1 MRSSRPVGVLLR
13 TLALPPPVASAG
25 RADGGLLQ
33 RCTWHT
39 STLTVGLTA
48 GLAVLLDQY
57 GDGRPG
63 GAGGVTGAPAPWL
76 QVLLTLGPLL
86 VLGGVFLWLRRRRQG
101 NLNADTP
108 GAAGLGRSRARVY
121 DAERPE
127 TTFAD
132 VAGIDDAKGELEE
145 VVDFLRAPDRYRRL
159 GGMVPKGV
167 LLVGEPGTGKTLLAR
182 AVAGEANVAF
192 FSANASEFVEMVVG
206 VGASRARDL
215 FERARQAAPAIV
227 FIDEIDAIG
236 RQRSG
241 AVPLSGHNEQEQTL
255 NQILAEMDGFDTAEG
270 VIVLAATNRGDVLDG
285 ALLRPGRFDR
295 QVMVQPPD
303 RRGRTE
309 ILRIHSR
316 RVPLAP
322 DVTLE
327 GLASATPGL
336 VGSDLRNLINEAAL
350 IAARRHHES
359 VEAGD
364 LDDALT
370 KVMLGAERRLVMTR
384 RERERIAYHEAG
396 HALLGLLLPDA
407 DPVRSVSIIPRGRS
421 LGATVQS
428 PVDERYNYSEEEL
441 RARIAGAL
449 GGRTAEVLVYGNV
462 STGAED
468 DVQTVTKIAR
478 GMVTR
483 WGMSP
488 ELGPLDYR
496 EERTGE
502 LLGQNP
508 FSPDTRRLIDAEAR
522 RIVEECADVG
532 HRLLRD
538 HQAALDRL
546 AAALLRDE
554 TLDGAAVR
562 REAGLT
568 TELQAAG

>member
-1 MRSSRPVGVLLR
+1 M
-13 TLALPPPVASAG
+13 
-25 RADGGLLQ
+25 
-33 RCTWHT
+33 
-39 STLTVGLTA
+39 
-48 GLAVLLDQY
+48 
-57 GDGRPG
+57 
-63 GAGGVTGAPAPWL
+63 
-76 QVLLTLGPLL
+76 
-86 VLGGVFLWLRRRRQG
+86 
-101 NLNADTP
+101 
-108 GAAGLGRSRARVY
+108 
-121 DAERPE
+121 
-127 TTFAD
+127 
-132 VAGIDDAKGELEE
+132 
-145 VVDFLRAPDRYRRL
+145 
-159 GGMVPKGV
+159 
-167 LLVGEPGTGKTLLAR
+167 
-182 AVAGEANVAF
+182 
-192 FSANASEFVEMVVG
+192 
-206 VGASRARDL
+206 
-215 FERARQAAPAIV
+215 
-227 FIDEIDAIG
+227 
-236 RQRSG
+236 
-241 AVPLSGHNEQEQTL
+241 
-255 NQILAEMDGFDTAEG
+255 
-270 VIVLAATNRGDVLDG
+270 LAATNRGDVLDG

-309 ILRIHSR
+309 ILRLHSR

-322 DVTLE
+322 DVSLE

-336 VGSDLRNLINEAAL
+336 VGSDLRNLVNEAAL
-350 IAARRHHES
+350 IAARRHHEM
-359 VEAGD
+359 VEGSD

-384 RERERIAYHEAG
+384 HERERIAYHEAG

-428 PVDERYNYSEEEL
+428 PVDERFNYSEEEL

-478 GMVTR
+478 SMVTR

-508 FSPDTRRLIDAEAR
+508 FGPETRRLIDAEAR
-522 RIVEECADVG
+522 RIVDECGELG

-538 HQAALDRL
+538 HRAALDRL
-546 AAALLRDE
+546 TAALLRDE
-554 TLDGAAVR
+554 TLDGSAVH

-568 TELQAAG
+568 PEMQAAG

>member
-1 MRSSRPVGVLLR
+1 MP
-13 TLALPPPVASAG
+13 T
-25 RADGGLLQ
+25 
-33 RCTWHT
+33 
-39 STLTVGLTA
+39 LTA
-48 GLAVLLDQY
+48 GLTVLLGQY
-57 GDGRPG
+57 A
-63 GAGGVTGAPAPWL
+63 GALPLDAAGTPPWL
-76 QVLLTLGPLL
+76 QLALTLAPMLAL
-86 VLGGVFLWLRRRRQG
+86 AGVFLFLRRRRQG
-101 NLNADTP
+101 DLGTDTS
-108 GAAGLGRSRARVY
+108 GAASLGRSRARVY
-121 DAERPE
+121 DAERPD

-132 VAGIDDAKGELEE
+132 VAGIDDARGELEE
-145 VVDFLRAPDRYRRL
+145 VVDFLRAPERYRRL

-227 FIDEIDAIG
+227 FIDEVDAIG

-316 RVPLAP
+316 PVPLAP
-322 DVTLE
+322 DVTLD
-327 GLASATPGL
+327 GVASVTPGL

-350 IAARRHHES
+350 IAARRHRDM
-359 VEAGD
+359 VERSD
-364 LDDALT
+364 LDEALT
-370 KVMLGAERRLVMTR
+370 KVMLGAERRLVMSR
-384 RERERIAYHEAG
+384 HERERIAYHEAG
-396 HALLGLLLPDA
+396 HALLGLLLPNA

-428 PVDERYNYSEEEL
+428 PVDERFNYSEEEL

-449 GGRTAEVLVYGNV
+449 GGRTAEGLVYGNV

-468 DVQTVTKIAR
+468 DVQTVTRIAR

-496 EERTGE
+496 EERSGD
-502 LLGQNP
+502 LFGQNP
-508 FSPDTRRLIDAEAR
+508 FSPETRHLIDAEAR
-522 RIVEECADVG
+522 RIVDECAALA
-532 HRLLRD
+532 HRLLDEHRP
-538 HQAALDRL
+538 ALDGV
-546 AAALLRDE
+546 AGALLRDE
-554 TLDGAAVR
+554 TLDGEAVQ
-562 REAGLT
+562 REAGLMP
-568 TELQAAG
+568 EMQAAG

>member
-1 MRSSRPVGVLLR
+1 MGSTEPVGGLLR
-13 TLALPPPVASAG
+13 ALALPGSYAAAG
-25 RADGGLLQ
+25 RADGGVLQ
-33 RCTWHT
+33 RCTRYA
-39 STLTVGLTA
+39 STLTTCLTVALA
-48 GLAVLLDQY
+48 GLLDQY
-57 GDGRPG
+57 GDRGQGG
-63 GAGGVTGAPAPWL
+63 GAGNPSPWL
-76 QVLLTLGPLL
+76 QILVTLGPLL
-86 VLGGVFLWLRRRRQG
+86 VLGGIFLWLRRRRQG
-101 NLNADTP
+101 DVSANTA
-108 GAAGLGRSRARVY
+108 GAAELGRSRARVY

-145 VVDFLRAPDRYRRL
+145 VVDFLREPDRYRRL

-182 AVAGEANVAF
+182 AVAGEASVAF

-215 FERARQAAPAIV
+215 FERARLAAPAIV

-303 RRGRTE
+303 RRGRAE

-322 DVTLE
+322 DVALE

-336 VGSDLRNLINEAAL
+336 VGSDLRNLVNEAAL
-350 IAARRHHES
+350 IAARRHREM
-359 VEAGD
+359 VEASD
-364 LDDALT
+364 FDDALT

-428 PVDERYNYSEEEL
+428 PVDERFNYAEEEL
-441 RARIAGAL
+441 RARIVGAL

-468 DVQTVTKIAR
+468 DVQAVTRIAR
-478 GMVTR
+478 SMVTR

-502 LLGQNP
+502 PLGQNP
-508 FSPDTRRLIDAEAR
+508 FSPETRRLIDAEAR
-522 RIVEECADVG
+522 RIVDESAELG

-538 HQAALDRL
+538 HRAALDRL
-546 AAALLRDE
+546 AAALLREE
-554 TLDGAAVR
+554 TLDGEAVR
-562 REAGLT
+562 REAGLGP
-568 TELQAAG
+568 EMQAAG